1 MSSQLDLDQGGTVRQ
16 YTQVWLGPSVGWV
29 NYPITAILQITST
42 GTYNISRGI
51 TLIQVAVASGAV
63 TINLPSA
70 KAGNPQAI
78 PGQSVQTP
86 TIIADILGSAGGA
99 TTINI
104 VPNGSETISGLTSV
118 PLGSSFGTI
127 LLNPNLSTGGWT
139 LGQ

>member
-29 NYPITAILQITST
+29 NYPITAILQITSA
-42 GTYNISRGI
+42 GTYNISRGT
-51 TLIQVAVASGAV
+51 TLIQVAVASGTV
-63 TINLPSA
+63 TINLPSSL
-70 KAGNPQAI
+70 AGNPQAI

-99 TTINI
+99 LTCNV
-104 VPNGSETISGLTSV
+104 VPFGTERISGLASV
-118 PLGSSFGTI
+118 QLGSSFGTL
-127 LLNPNLSTGGWT
+127 LLNPNIASGGWT